1 MAASAMMILASC
13 SKTEVVYQDQDP
25 QEIGFFSIVKK
36 QTKAAISGTEFNH
49 TNMVVAAS
57 ISDSEAIEDG
67 VYFGR
72 TEFVPEGGYFKGG
85 KYWPIQSATL
95 DFLAVAPEVEDQVV
109 TTFPNGAASATVV
122 VTDNETNQHDVMYAA
137 AEATKV
143 ANVAPTAVGMEFNHA
158 LAWVFFKFKG
168 DNNVTVN
175 SIAVNARY
183 NGTLTI
189 NNGENGLSVNWD
201 DAPTTAQD
209 VANVPGAD
217 NNGVELTTAEQSFG
231 NGLLVVPGTGVQ
243 FTISYTITDPD
254 GTTSHDYTYV
264 YGDGDGENVEWAA
277 GKKYTYSISMNVNE
291 IRIDP
296 RVTDWS
302 AQNTTGVDIN

>member
-36 QTKAAISGTEFNH
+36 QTKAAISGTEFTH

-72 TEFVPEGGYFKGG
+72 TEFLPVGGYFTGG
-85 KYWPIQSATL
+85 KYWPIQPATL
-95 DFLAVAPEVEDQVV
+95 NFLAVAPEVADQVV
-109 TTFPNGAASATVV
+109 TTFPNGAASATVAV
-122 VTDNETNQHDVMYAA
+122 AGNETNQHDVMYAA
-137 AEATKV
+137 AEAMKV

-168 DNNVTVN
+168 DSNVKVN
-175 SIAVNARY
+175 SIAVNARC
-183 NGTLTI
+183 NGILTI
-189 NNGENGLSVNWD
+189 NNGENGLSANWD
-201 DAPTTAQD
+201 NAGTTERD

-217 NNGVELTTAEQSFG
+217 NGVALTTAEQSFG
-231 NGLLVVPGTGVQ
+231 NGLLVVPGTGVK

-254 GTTSHDYTYV
+254 GQTRHNYTYV
-264 YGDGDGENVEWAA
+264 YGEKDGENVEWAA

-302 AQNTTGVDIN
+302 AQNPTGVDIN

>member
-36 QTKAAISGTEFNH
+36 QTKAANSGIDFTH

-57 ISDSEAIEDG
+57 ISDSEAIEEG
-67 VYFGR
+67 VYFGK
-72 TEFVPEGGYFKGG
+72 TEFLPVEGYFTGG
-85 KYWPIQSATL
+85 KYWPIQPATL
-95 DFLAVAPEVEDQVV
+95 DFLAVAPEVADQVV

-122 VTDNETNQHDVMYAA
+122 VRGNETNQHDVMYAE
-137 AEATKV
+137 AEARKV

-168 DNNVTVN
+168 NSNVRVN

-201 DAPTTAQD
+201 NAQTTAQD
-209 VANVPGAD
+209 IANVPGAG
-217 NNGVELTTAEQSFG
+217 NGVELTTAEQSFG
-231 NGLLVVPGTGVQ
+231 NGLLVVPGTGVK

-254 GTTSHDYTYV
+254 GQTSHNYEYV
-264 YGDGDGENVEWAA
+264 YGDDNDESVVWAA

-296 RVTDWS
+296 TIATDWEEV
-302 AQNTTGVDIN
+302 TPGVDIN